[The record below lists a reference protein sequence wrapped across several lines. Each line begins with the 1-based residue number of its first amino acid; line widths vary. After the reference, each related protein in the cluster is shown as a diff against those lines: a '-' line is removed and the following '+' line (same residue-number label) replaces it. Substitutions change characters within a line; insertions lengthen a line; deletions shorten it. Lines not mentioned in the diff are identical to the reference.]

1 MAAPLLLAAATSVWL
16 LPIVD
21 HRSFSC
27 ASSSDS
33 TAACS
38 PPPSQRPP
46 SLHRAKRT
54 AASLHRPK
62 RTAAPHACA
71 ARSELNDEASSLA
84 TASRDGLL
92 WDGPSPAPHL
102 EPRTVVALV
111 LGALQRN
118 DTPVRHSGTAHL
130 RRFCTPSFELAGIP
144 DDAPPQQ
151 LSALFSEPNSQYGLF
166 LDSTVAF
173 TYPSDVFDLGDKAF
187 QDVAL
192 EATVGTSWGRPGQ
205 VLAKL
210 GFEKYGKMIEE
221 QHAKFVE
228 AEEKF
233 EALMKEKGKEFISGD
248 NLKTMGKLKRKL
260 ARFAKKHIPLCG
272 GFATGFSL
280 AMASFP

>member
-27 ASSSDS
+27 AASSDS

-210 GFEKYGKMIEE
+210 GFE
-221 QHAKFVE
+221 
-228 AEEKF
+228 
-233 EALMKEKGKEFISGD
+233 
-248 NLKTMGKLKRKL
+248 L
-260 ARFAKKHIPLCG
+260 ARVDMAAAKSVAGGTGWPRGSACSGCWLIESIIWHDFRDGFRPGIGQEEWTRICG
-272 GFATGFSL
+272 
-280 AMASFP
+280 